1 MNLYATQ
8 IFLMLLW
15 KPTSNCLV
23 IFVVVKHE
31 KEHCMHYIVGL
42 SFSTAVNS
50 NSASAA
56 VGNGCPLLPSN
67 SSLPLLSVTP
77 RVSGLERS
85 QERSMEQPNPEP
97 ISTSSSLPSLAAHST
112 ASVSNSLPEQRN
124 GNGGP
129 YHRHDPSPPQHKHK
143 PFPFPGK
150 SQPIYSNNR
159 SV

>member
-1 MNLYATQ
+1 
-8 IFLMLLW
+8 
-15 KPTSNCLV
+15 
-23 IFVVVKHE
+23 
-31 KEHCMHYIVGL
+31 MHYIVAL

-56 VGNGCPLLPSN
+56 AGNGCPLLPSN

-85 QERSMEQPNPEP
+85 QERSMEQPYPEP

-112 ASVSNSLPEQRN
+112 ASVSNSLPELRN

-129 YHRHDPSPPQHKHK
+129 YHRHDPSPTQHKHK
-143 PFPFPGK
+143 PFPFPVK

>member
-1 MNLYATQ
+1 
-8 IFLMLLW
+8 ML
-15 KPTSNCLV
+15 
-23 IFVVVKHE
+23 IIVVVIKHG
-31 KEHCMHYIVGL
+31 KQYYMDYNVTL
-42 SFSTAVNS
+42 SFFFSIAVNS

-56 VGNGCPLLPSN
+56 AGNGCPLLPSN

-85 QERSMEQPNPEP
+85 QERSMEQPYPEP

-129 YHRHDPSPPQHKHK
+129 HHRHNPSPQYKHK
-143 PFPFPGK
+143 PFLPFPGK
-150 SQPIYSNNR
+150 SQSIYSINNNNR